1 VPPVRFVKSPH
12 LMSCLLYVPCG
23 DARKLHKACDLPV
36 HGVILDLEDAI
47 AVDRK
52 ADARE
57 QLGVCVEALLA
68 SGRIAYLRINAIS
81 TEYWKDDVAAALDAG
96 VEFLFVPKVES
107 TEELR
112 KLDRFI
118 QKHRAPNVRYA
129 VLIESAAALLRLE
142 KLARASERIAHVGIG
157 FADVCADLGLTWES
171 ALGTQPALFTEWR
184 TRLVLVS
191 RALGLEPPWDAVWLR
206 IGDDEGLRA
215 DALIGRRLGCVGKAA
230 IHPSQIAI
238 INDVYAPTASEIEHA
253 QAIVDA
259 YEAASSEGA
268 GAAAREGLMIDAP
281 VVAAARKLLE
291 KSAQTR
297 SR

>member
-1 VPPVRFVKSPH
+1 
-12 LMSCLLYVPCG
+12 MSCLLYVPCG

-191 RALGLEPPWDAVWLR
+191 RALRLEPPWDAVWLR

>member
-1 VPPVRFVKSPH
+1 
-12 LMSCLLYVPCG
+12 MSCLLYVPCG

>member
-1 VPPVRFVKSPH
+1 
-12 LMSCLLYVPCG
+12 MSTLLYVPCG

-57 QLGVCVEALLA
+57 QLAVCVEALLA
-68 SGRIAYLRINAIS
+68 SGRVPYLRINAIS
-81 TEYWKDDVAAALDAG
+81 TDFWKDDVAAALDAG
-96 VEFLFVPKVES
+96 VEFLFVPKIES

-118 QKHRAPNVRYA
+118 QKHRAPTLRYG

-142 KLARASERIAHVGIG
+142 KLARGSERISHLGIG
-157 FADVCADLGLTWES
+157 FADICADLGLTWES
-171 ALGTQPALFTEWR
+171 AMGTQPALFTEWR
-184 TRLVLVS
+184 TRLSIVS
-191 RALGLEPPWDAVWLR
+191 HAFGLEPPWDAVWLR

-215 DALIGRRLGCVGKAA
+215 DTLIGRRLGCVGKTA

-238 INDVYAPTASEIEHA
+238 INDVYVPTPSEIEHA
-253 QAIVDA
+253 KAIVDA
-259 YEAASSEGA
+259 YEEASSDGSGA
-268 GAAAREGLMIDAP
+268 VAREGLMIDAP

-291 KSAQTR
+291 KSAQAR
-297 SR
+297 AN